1 MHVCFGSVLAQH
13 LAFHKFSR
21 SLTAPFPLPPLLP
34 FPLSSPRDFLIF
46 SWLLF
51 LPCTWGVA
59 LATPSAT
66 MPDMGLLAL
75 FGVGSVIM
83 RGAGCKLL
91 PLPLYTAGRN
101 KQTPLATKNLLEDTD
116 GLRRPPFY

>member
-1 MHVCFGSVLAQH
+1 
-13 LAFHKFSR
+13 
-21 SLTAPFPLPPLLP
+21 
-34 FPLSSPRDFLIF
+34 
-46 SWLLF
+46 
-51 LPCTWGVA
+51 
-59 LATPSAT
+59 

-116 GLRRPPFY
+116 GLRRPPFYDAIHQCPLDRVALCFY